1 MPRVAEA
8 TCETCHHIR
17 PRTEMRQVS
26 VNRKVGTRFGISHS
40 RRNTRES
47 ASVQF
52 RRERVWVCKGCR
64 APRSDG
70 LIPWKTLAAAV
81 VLIGGYALFTDAGTK
96 RQVANGV
103 DAAIGGARPH
113 VDPIERGKSVAKA
126 LLPSSLA
133 KSDDAVPDPDYTP
146 PAEATETPPALD
158 WDRDEIAAARLDALD
173 NGTAK
178 WKAKGVKGQV
188 VASEP
193 TKLGSTECRNV
204 YSTAR
209 IDGRTETSPTTTW
222 CRQEGGAWTRN

>member
-1 MPRVAEA
+1 MARIAEA
-8 TCETCHHIR
+8 TCETCHHVR
-17 PRTEMRQVS
+17 PRTEMRQVA

-70 LIPWKTLAAAV
+70 LIPWKTLAALVMAFV
-81 VLIGGYALFTDAGTK
+81 GYAWFTDAGTK
-96 RQVANGV
+96 RSVARGV
-103 DAAIGGARPH
+103 DAAITAAGPH
-113 VDPIERGKSVAKA
+113 VDPIEKGRSAVKA
-126 LLPSSLA
+126 LLSTAAA
-133 KSDDAVPDPDYTP
+133 KEDERAPDPDYTP
-146 PAEATETPPALD
+146 PAEADEAAPALD
-158 WDRDEIAAARLDALD
+158 WGRDEIAEARLKALEV
-173 NGTAK
+173 GSAK

-188 VASEP
+188 VASEA
-193 TKLGSTECRNV
+193 TRLGPTECRNV

-222 CRQEGGAWTRN
+222 CRQEGGAWSRD